1 MAQVRWTHVVLV
13 AGFLALIGLLT
24 ACEVPTE
31 IVVDSTADGVDADPG
46 DGLCRTAA
54 GACTL
59 RAAFQEANAAAPT
72 PTRIVLAAGAT
83 YELTIPRAANIRENH
98 SDLTPELG
106 DLDLTGRVVIEGNG
120 ATIDA
125 NGLDRI
131 VEVRPGAELVVD
143 RVHLVG
149 GSARMG
155 GAIFVK
161 ESARARVTRSTFS
174 GNRSTGSNGFENLQ
188 RLESWND
195 GGGGAIRNDGQLSV
209 VDTTFTGNTAQAR
222 TWCNSISFTVRVNCV
237 FHGGGAILNGGDL
250 AVLNSTFS
258 ENVVRGGSGGAL
270 ANLGTARVLWTTFAD
285 NGVDPALAPPN
296 PCTEPCDNV
305 PDDLPGAWLFASAI
319 ANWSGYPFTWWSADA
334 SVTLGG
340 VLVQGPGTLCEGR
353 TDALTYGRN
362 IASDASCFDPS
373 DGAIGPN
380 LTGVLVDLSPLGD
393 HGGSTATRVPLAG
406 SPAVDAIPSG
416 VPGCEPGV
424 WPDQRGV
431 ARPQG
436 AGCDIGAVERSPGD

>member
-258 ENVVRGGSGGAL
+258 ENVVRGGSG
-270 ANLGTARVLWTTFAD
+270 
-285 NGVDPALAPPN
+285 
-296 PCTEPCDNV
+296 
-305 PDDLPGAWLFASAI
+305 
-319 ANWSGYPFTWWSADA
+319 
-334 SVTLGG
+334 
-340 VLVQGPGTLCEGR
+340 
-353 TDALTYGRN
+353 
-362 IASDASCFDPS
+362 
-373 DGAIGPN
+373 
-380 LTGVLVDLSPLGD
+380 
-393 HGGSTATRVPLAG
+393 
-406 SPAVDAIPSG
+406 
-416 VPGCEPGV
+416 
-424 WPDQRGV
+424 
-431 ARPQG
+431 
-436 AGCDIGAVERSPGD
+436 